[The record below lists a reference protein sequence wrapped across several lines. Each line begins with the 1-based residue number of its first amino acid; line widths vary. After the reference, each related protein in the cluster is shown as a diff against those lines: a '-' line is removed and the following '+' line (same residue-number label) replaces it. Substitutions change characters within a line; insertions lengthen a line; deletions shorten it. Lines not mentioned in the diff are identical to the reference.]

1 MQDSNI
7 NRGKATLCFPH
18 GCSLSHLPGK
28 DKKKRTV
35 CGVAAL
41 SRPGT
46 VNFQSPLLKQKIL
59 WAKLPPQ
66 TSLFMET
73 KKDHNF
79 FVCML
84 AADGKTLQNPE
95 RIKNLADVNSVIIS
109 EAAMPY
115 GL

>member
-1 MQDSNI
+1 MY
-7 NRGKATLCFPH
+7 
-18 GCSLSHLPGK
+18 SLSHLPGK
-28 DKKKRTV
+28 EKKKRTI

-41 SRPGT
+41 SRQGT
-46 VNFQSPLLKQKIL
+46 VSFQSPLLKQKIL

-79 FVCML
+79 FFVCML
-84 AADGKTLQNPE
+84 AADGKTLQNPD

-109 EAAMPY
+109 EATVPY